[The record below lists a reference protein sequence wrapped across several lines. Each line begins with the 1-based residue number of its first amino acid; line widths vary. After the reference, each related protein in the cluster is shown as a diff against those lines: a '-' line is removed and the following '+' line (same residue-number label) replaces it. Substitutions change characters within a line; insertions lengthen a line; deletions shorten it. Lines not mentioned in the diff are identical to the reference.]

1 MKLNKETLKQIIKEE
16 LESFLDESRLIGK
29 YTKDKEEELKQK
41 IADMGKDP
49 DEVIAT
55 LGPDGANMIGQSLI
69 DDYPKLMSV
78 PGSRDRRILKASEEM
93 EKLFTGYMI
102 SLNDFYDP
110 DSSGTSVFSRVLK
123 LLPELQQMPRVKRV
137 ITQAGGD
144 PLKVTAKIGKRVTY
158 SQIGRRIR
166 ELIKDVKPFLA
177 KYDDGEV

>member
-1 MKLNKETLKQIIKEE
+1 MKLNKETLMQIIKEE
-16 LESFLDESRLIGK
+16 LEAVLDESRLLGR
-29 YTKDKEEELKQK
+29 YTKDKEEELKQ
-41 IADMGKDP
+41 ALRDMGKDP
-49 DEVIAT
+49 DETISA
-55 LGPDGANMIGQSLI
+55 LGPDSANMIGQSLI

-78 PGSRDRRILKASEEM
+78 PMTRDRRIQKASDEM

-102 SLNDFYDP
+102 NLNDFYNP

-123 LLPELQQMPRVKRV
+123 LLPELQQIPRVKRA

-158 SQIGRRIR
+158 SQIGRKIR
-166 ELIKDVKPFLA
+166 ELIKGVEAFLA